1 MNSSN
6 LPSMIKSFFIVLSS
20 IYTFG
25 KILNIKITKRRYL
38 LSLLFTL
45 LAAPA
50 IFLIQTAISLPTT
63 FIITLFTILFCFLL
77 FKQPLSKTIYIS
89 VVSIGSN
96 YVLFIA
102 LLLITV
108 PAISLLVLNKFP
120 RQMTETIILLLV
132 GISQNVFSF
141 LLFRT
146 KRLRRGIP
154 SIINAFERHS
164 GLFTSL
170 LSILFSSCFYFH
182 EEIRNN
188 AFHLLLII
196 FVLVLGIIIWLGWQ
210 KTIQTDYINR
220 NNSQQIDRLEAKL
233 QERDAELERLS
244 KIIHKDNK
252 LLAALEL
259 STRELL
265 QDASNEKAESLL
277 QELNRFSKERSET
290 LHAYEAGQ
298 GAFPKTGLFSV
309 DTMIRYLHQRA
320 QKYKIEFQLNLEGD
334 VSGITGFIREQDLC
348 TIIADLGENA
358 IIATKDAE
366 IKNIRLSIERK
377 PDSYALYFFDSG
389 EPFAKEVLE
398 SLGKKRCTTHA
409 ETGGSGIG
417 LMTTSELTE
426 KHHGDFYITEDQVP
440 QPYTKCVA
448 VILKHSSEVC
458 V

>member
-1 MNSSN
+1 
-6 LPSMIKSFFIVLSS
+6 L
-20 IYTFG
+20 
-25 KILNIKITKRRYL
+25 
-38 LSLLFTL
+38 LLFFET
-45 LAAPA
+45 PA
-50 IFLIQTAISLPTT
+50 SLTD
-63 FIITLFTILFCFLL
+63 
-77 FKQPLSKTIYIS
+77 
-89 VVSIGSN
+89 
-96 YVLFIA
+96 
-102 LLLITV
+102 
-108 PAISLLVLNKFP
+108 
-120 RQMTETIILLLV
+120 IILLILQ
-132 GISQNVFSF
+132 GTLQQLLLY
-141 LLFRT
+141 LLFHT
-146 KRLRRGIP
+146 KRLRTGIP
-154 SIINAFERHS
+154 LAINSFDGNHSVFSSAII
-164 GLFTSL
+164 
-170 LSILFSSCFYFH
+170 ILFSSCFYLNKSIH
-182 EEIRNN
+182 N
-188 AFHLLLII
+188 AHLHLILI
-196 FVLVLGIIIWLGWQ
+196 AFILSLGVIIWLWWQ
-210 KTIQTDYINR
+210 KSIQTDYINR
-220 NNSQQIDRLEAKL
+220 NNSQQIDTLESKL

-298 GAFPKTGLFSV
+298 GTFPKTGLFSV

-320 QKYKIEFQLNLEGD
+320 QKHKIEFQLNLEGE
-334 VSGITGFIREQDLC
+334 VSGITGFISEQDLC

-358 IIATKDAE
+358 IIATTDAE

-417 LMTTSELTE
+417 LMTTSELTA
-426 KHHGDFYITEDQVP
+426 KYHGDFYIAEEQVP
-440 QPYTKCVA
+440 QPYSKCVA